1 MGMVWAWALI
11 VAIAVSLPSAAWW
24 LSRNLKPPRRQV
36 GPPGF
41 GHIDRWLFG
50 HCQLGALERWRVEEA
65 VFGDVRRLSE
75 PRLREAARGVAAELM
90 SGRLGVPG

>member
-24 LSRNLKPPRRQV
+24 LSRNLKPSRRQV

-50 HCQLGALERWRVEEA
+50 HCQLGALESWRVEEA